1 MAVDRR
7 PDPIGIIAAI
17 RKQACSFG
25 QSLEQACGKRRVV
38 GIHQPVPHS
47 RLAPAIEA
55 IEDCGPRPLTLK
67 QINLGRARTQVMNNT
82 IENTPVI
89 NVGHAARLLRKQR
102 LDGLSLKLSQVIASM
117 SLSPPPEIES
127 FATCF
132 A

>member
-1 MAVDRR
+1 MGRD
-7 PDPIGIIAAI
+7 D
-17 RKQACSFG
+17 
-25 QSLEQACGKRRVV
+25 
-38 GIHQPVPHS
+38 GIHQPVPHA
-47 RLAPAIEA
+47 RLAPAIEAIEA

-67 QINLGRARTQVMNNT
+67 QINPGGARTQVMNNT

-89 NVGHAARLLRKQR
+89 NVGQAARLLRKQR